1 MIISMYV
8 RQIMTC
14 KKDHKHSFIAFAAAC
29 KAQPVL
35 DKTPLDILQG
45 SVIRYAEPTAPVA
58 EDDWEHA

>member
-1 MIISMYV
+1 
-8 RQIMTC
+8 MTC